1 MATTTLRDVAIMQ
14 TGTWDASTGR
24 TTIEPGDLAAMVAAH
39 ADQIMDRPPI
49 KIGHTDTRFKDDSH
63 DGDPAYGW
71 VENLRTSADGQTL
84 YGDIVGMPSKLAE
97 IVGTAYRRRSAEIAW
112 GAKSASGKVYKAVL
126 TGLALL
132 GKTAPA
138 VKGLADVM
146 ALYSASGDLA
156 EPSVIAAAGHSAVL
170 TEFSDTPTIP
180 PPAGFT
186 TESAVEGA
194 TPGGPSD
201 TGGAA
206 VAVTEM
212 SAMSAIRE
220 VISKLPANAAD
231 SDVMKA
237 LAAAGYIV
245 TTKGPGPTAAE
256 TVAPAEP
263 VTPVAPVAPG
273 APVPVAVTPAP
284 ITPEPVATAAA
295 AVAPVTQVDTAQF
308 AAQQSTISAL
318 SERIAHFEAE
328 KATERRNHVLDQ
340 ALRSGKIHPTVV
352 SQYRAMLD
360 SDEQN
365 TTALLEALPAVL
377 PVTEIGHSELSAP
390 LGAFTDEDL
399 KAANHAAGLEF

>member
-49 KIGHTDTRFKDDSH
+49 KIGHTDARFKDDGN

-71 VENLRTSADGQTL
+71 VENLHTSPDGQTL
-84 YGDIVGMPSKLAE
+84 LGDIVGMPSKLAE

-156 EPSVIAAAGHSAVL
+156 EPAAIEAAGHSAVL

-180 PPAGFT
+180 PPSGV
-186 TESAVEGA
+186 SAEPVGDGA
-194 TPGGPSD
+194 TSGGPSD

-212 SAMSAIRE
+212 SAMSAIRD
-220 VISKLPANAAD
+220 VMSKLPANAPD

-245 TTKGPGPTAAE
+245 TSKGPGPTAAE
-256 TVAPAEP
+256 AAVE
-263 VTPVAPVAPG
+263 PVAPVAPG
-273 APVPVAVTPAP
+273 TPVPVAVTPAP
-284 ITPEPVATAAA
+284 ITPEPAPVATAAA
-295 AVAPVTQVDTAQF
+295 APVTQVDTAQF

-328 KATERRNHVLDQ
+328 KANERRNQVLDH
-340 ALRSGKIHPTVV
+340 ALKAGKIHPTVV

-360 SDEQN
+360 SDEHN

-390 LGAFTDEDL
+390 LGVFTDDDL